1 MDGLRSV
8 SCIQYF
14 SNTRYRRDYGPMVSV
29 SRALPG
35 DANDAGRVYTGATA
49 TMVKRHRV
57 TSKEVAA
64 RAGVSRTTVSFVLNN
79 VRSDKVSAATRER
92 VLRAA
97 RDLRYI
103 PDAAARTLVSG
114 KTGTIGLVVSRAEH
128 IGVDAFIPQTLHG
141 LSRVCADHGY
151 RLLLETSEDET
162 ATYDYAQL
170 VQSKQIDG
178 LVVLNPDPRDE
189 RLDALIDTGYPVSL
203 IGSFPNPDA
212 AAVSID
218 SVAAMDGVTTH
229 LLRLGHTD
237 IGFIHYREMRDLS
250 TGGRFRGFRSALE
263 REGIALDERLV
274 RSGDYS
280 AQSGYDAMRALLSS
294 GPPPTAL
301 VTGNDTIAIGA
312 ISAIIDAGL
321 DVPGDIA
328 VVGFDDVPLARFVT
342 PALTTVRVPAQ
353 DMATACGCLMLDL
366 IEHRPI
372 DRLSQVFPTEL
383 VIRRSCGAGT

>member
-1 MDGLRSV
+1 
-8 SCIQYF
+8 
-14 SNTRYRRDYGPMVSV
+14 
-29 SRALPG
+29 
-35 DANDAGRVYTGATA
+35 
-49 TMVKRHRV
+49 MVKRHRV

-79 VRSDKVSAATRER
+79 VRSDKVSEATRGR
-92 VLRAA
+92 VLQAA
-97 RDLRYI
+97 RELGYI

-141 LSRVCADHGY
+141 LSRVCAQRGY
-151 RLLLETSEDET
+151 RLLLETSEDDSV
-162 ATYDYAQL
+162 TYDYAQL

-189 RLDALIDTGYPVSL
+189 RLDALIETGYPVSL
-203 IGSFPNPDA
+203 IGSYPNRDA

-218 SVAAMDGVTTH
+218 SVTAMDEVTTH
-229 LLRLGHTD
+229 LIRLGHTR
-237 IGFIHYREMRDLS
+237 IGFIHYRTIRDLS
-250 TGGRFRGFRSALE
+250 TGGRFRGFRAALE
-263 REGIALDERLV
+263 REGIALDERLI

-294 GPPPTAL
+294 GPPPSAL

-312 ISAIIDAGL
+312 ISAIVDGGL

-328 VVGFDDVPLARFVT
+328 VVGFDDIPLARFAT

-353 DMATACGCLMLDL
+353 DMATACGEQMVKLIEGCP
-366 IEHRPI
+366 IEHRK
-372 DRLSQVFPTEL
+372 QVFPTAL
-383 VIRRSCGAGT
+383 IVRDSCGANA